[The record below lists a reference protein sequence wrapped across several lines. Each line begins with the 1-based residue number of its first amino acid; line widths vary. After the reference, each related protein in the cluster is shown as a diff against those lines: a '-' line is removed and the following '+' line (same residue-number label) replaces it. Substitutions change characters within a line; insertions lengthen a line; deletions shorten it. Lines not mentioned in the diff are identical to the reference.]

1 MTDRLNDRFRDL
13 HSTLARLRLLT
24 HLTDENVMLD
34 AAGQQDL
41 SEWLH
46 YLATLAADQAVEVEA
61 LAFEVA
67 REGEK

>member
-1 MTDRLNDRFRDL
+1 MSDRLNDRFREL
-13 HSTLARLRLLT
+13 HTTLARLRLLT

-46 YLATLAADQAVEVEA
+46 HLATLAADQAVAVESV
-61 LAFEVA
+61 AFEAA
-67 REGEK
+67 RGER